1 MNTQAKRFT
10 MYIALLLVTLIAFT
24 GCKKKKDDDAAI
36 APVIPQTSAA
46 EIAVT
51 RVNTPGGRVYY
62 MGAYTQLPSV
72 LDYKNMVELGANVT
86 VYSYGEHPYA
96 WNGSAST
103 LTKYNVSNALEIT
116 PADVLSFAST
126 GLGGFFGPPAFLSDT
141 KAYFFA
147 LAEGKIIEFNPSLME
162 ITEIINV
169 TALPNSSNVNIKAR
183 TYYNYVTAA
192 GKIVLPVDA
201 EMPATGDVTQFPQ
214 YAQVAIFDPAS
225 KAVTYKND
233 NRMSMGFYTYTK
245 DVSNGDYYYRPS
257 SNIARAETYADLATS
272 YPTTGGFLKV
282 NPDGTFNENF
292 FLNLKDS
299 LDAHSILSV
308 IYVYGTK
315 AVVQYLPGDFVAPS
329 DQGQW
334 AASLAGKTQM
344 VLFDMVTGDY
354 ESFTA
359 LTKYGTVYSIG
370 NVKGQEYYGTF
381 GGTGDAAG
389 KYYFLRQTGSSS
401 FEVAA
406 EALGG
411 SGIYYAKLR

>member
-1 MNTQAKRFT
+1 MNTQVKRFT
-10 MYIALLLVTLIAFT
+10 KCILLVLLAILAFT
-24 GCKKKKDDDAAI
+24 GCKKKKDDEAA
-36 APVIPQTSAA
+36 AVVPQSTSAA

-62 MGAYTQLPSV
+62 MGAYAQLPSV

-147 LAEGKIIEFNPSLME
+147 LGEGKVIEFNPSTME
-162 ITEIINV
+162 ITEVITV
-169 TALPNSSNVNIKAR
+169 TAVPNGTNANIKAR
-183 TYYNYVTAA
+183 TYNSYVSAA
-192 GKIVLPVDA
+192 GKILLPVDA
-201 EMPATGDVTQFPQ
+201 EMPGTGDVKQFPQ
-214 YAQVAIFDPAS
+214 YAQVAIFDPIT
-225 KAVTYKND
+225 KAVTYKDD
-233 NRMSMGFYTYTK
+233 NRMSMGFYTFTK
-245 DVSNGDYYYRPS
+245 DVTNGDYYYRPS
-257 SNIARAETYADLATS
+257 SNVARAETYADLATA
-272 YPTTGGFLKV
+272 YPTTGGFLKI
-282 NPDGTFNENF
+282 NADGTFNDKF
-292 FLNLKDS
+292 FLDLQDS

-315 AVVQYLPGDFVAPS
+315 ALVQYLPGDFVAPA
-329 DQGQW
+329 DQTQW
-334 AASLAGKTQM
+334 AAGIAGKSQM
-344 VLFDMVTGDY
+344 VLFDIVTGKH
-354 ESFTA
+354 ESFNA

-389 KYYFLRQTGSSS
+389 KFYFLKQSGPSS
-401 FEVAA
+401 FDVVS